1 MYPKGNKNSWNDD
14 SLRVNYNLNEDSIV
28 IDLGGYVGWFT
39 DVINEKYKRQW
50 R

>member
-28 IDLGGYVGWFT
+28 IDLGLKHFFSQC
-39 DVINEKYKRQW
+39 N
-50 R
+50 